1 MVGQIS
7 VEKMR
12 LGLFRINWQFRE
24 VENHFLNVYQE
35 SFTLFGSYSNRSYI
49 ISHIFKSKQCLDN
62 PVKFSVFSLEEV
74 PCNSTLVNVRDTVD
88 DNSLFQHQQQSNS
101 NEHQKGEGS
110 SFLLKT
116 PEPFKIWLDSEDVT
130 FTSFSSLVKAS
141 PGKWKVSQSYQYQP
155 TGITLFIDFGTQE
168 VVEKKILNG
177 LAEMFHSQHLCDIYF
192 QFKEDQQTIGAHAV
206 VVSTG
211 SPVFAAMFPYY
222 CLNSQLTRKIQIN
235 DIDHQVFKQLLIFLY
250 SGSAPEMTKKNI
262 TRSLYEAASRYGVE
276 TLKDE
281 CLKVLANQLSTEN
294 ALEIL
299 IWSQLHSIPK
309 LFEDALQVVAKNS
322 LTLCSQPD
330 WLDFIK
336 SYPDLCLMV
345 NQRMACLLPF
355 SDSEEDS
362 DYQ

>member
-1 MVGQIS
+1 
-7 VEKMR
+7 
-12 LGLFRINWQFRE
+12 
-24 VENHFLNVYQE
+24 
-35 SFTLFGSYSNRSYI
+35 
-49 ISHIFKSKQCLDN
+49 
-62 PVKFSVFSLEEV
+62 
-74 PCNSTLVNVRDTVD
+74 
-88 DNSLFQHQQQSNS
+88 
-101 NEHQKGEGS
+101 
-110 SFLLKT
+110 
-116 PEPFKIWLDSEDVT
+116 
-130 FTSFSSLVKAS
+130 
-141 PGKWKVSQSYQYQP
+141 
-155 TGITLFIDFGTQE
+155 
-168 VVEKKILNG
+168 
-177 LAEMFHSQHLCDIYF
+177 MFHSQHLCDIYF

-222 CLNSQLTRKIQIN
+222 CLNSQLIRQIQIN

-262 TRSLYEAASRYGVE
+262 TRSLYEAANRYGVE
-276 TLKDE
+276 SLKDE

-299 IWSQLHSIPK
+299 IWSQFHSIPK

-322 LTLCSQPD
+322 LTLCSRPD

-362 DYQ
+362 EYQ